1 MRERMGT
8 EQVRADRPGLGS
20 GTSGLNGGPSGGRSA
35 GQSRT
40 VLG

>member
-1 MRERMGT
+1 MSEKGA
-8 EQVRADRPGLGS
+8 EQVIADRPGKGS
-20 GTSGLNGGPSGGRSA
+20 GTSSLNGGQSGGPSA